1 VIVTKKHLHRRTFL
15 RGVGAAIALPLLDSM
30 VPAFAAPA
38 DKKAPVRLAFAYAP
52 NGMIME
58 YWTPKQLGRN
68 FEFTRILKPLEPFRE
83 SLMVLTGLSHLKGE
97 GVGGDHARA
106 SATYLTGVG
115 PGQKPA
121 ASSDVEIDI
130 SVDQVAAQA
139 IGSQTRLP
147 SLELGLE
154 AAPMVGS
161 CDGGFSCAYMN
172 NMSWR
177 DNKTPVPPETNPR
190 LVFERLYGSFERHAD
205 PQVQARLSGNRK
217 SVLDYVNTR
226 TNSLLGTLG
235 PSDRLKIDEY
245 LTSIRDIEKRIS
257 RVESDD
263 RELTPQI
270 DKPSGIPTNFVD
282 HARLM
287 ADLLVV
293 AFQADVTR
301 VSTLLFGKEGS
312 SRVYPE
318 LGFSDAH
325 HPLTH
330 HRNRPE
336 LIEKVVQIECHHLAQ
351 FAYFIQ
357 RLHSI
362 QDGDGTLLDHSMIV
376 YGSSISEPNGHL
388 HYNLPVLL
396 LGRGDGSLKPGR
408 HVSYPVPKTPMTNLY
423 LSLLDRMGVHI
434 DKLGDSTG
442 KVDQLTDL

>member
-1 VIVTKKHLHRRTFL
+1 MIVTRKYLHRRTFL
-15 RGVGAAIALPLLDSM
+15 RGVGAAIALPMLDAM
-30 VPAFAAPA
+30 VPAFAGPTRG
-38 DKKAPVRLAFAYAP
+38 KAPVRLAFAYVP
-52 NGMIME
+52 NGMIMQN
-58 YWTPKQLGRN
+58 WTPKGVGKD

-83 SLMVLTGLSHLKGE
+83 DMLVLTGLSHLKGE

-115 PGQKPA
+115 PGPKPA

-177 DNKTPVPPETNPR
+177 DTKTPVPPETNPR
-190 LVFERLYGSFERHAD
+190 LAFERLYGSFESNSD
-205 PQVQARLSGNRK
+205 PKIQAQLKANRK
-217 SVLDYVNTR
+217 SVLDYVNER
-226 TNSLLGTLG
+226 TNQLMGTLG

-245 LTSIRDIEKRIS
+245 LTAIREIETRIA
-257 RVESDD
+257 RAESEN
-263 RELTPQI
+263 ELTPTTE
-270 DKPSGIPTNFVD
+270 KPSGIPTSFVD

-301 VSTLLFGKEGS
+301 VATLLFGKEAS
-312 SRVYPE
+312 TRVYPE
-318 LGFSDAH
+318 LGFSDSH

-336 LIEKVVQIECHHLAQ
+336 LIEKTVKIECHHMEQ
-351 FAYFIQ
+351 FAYFVK
-357 RLHSI
+357 RLKSI

-376 YGSSISEPNGHL
+376 YGSAMSEPNGHL

-396 LGRGDGSLKPGR
+396 LGRGDGSIKPGR
-408 HVSYPVPKTPMTNLY
+408 HVVYPSPKTPMTNLY
-423 LSLLDRMGVHI
+423 VTLLDRMGVHI

-442 KVDQLTDL
+442 KVDQLADV